1 MSSVAKRMSR
11 RVSSAVE
18 ESASAVSSAVSSSAS
33 SVCESLGM
41 SCDGNEAVMWVVR
54 AVLLVYASFVA
65 TNLPANVAWLFDNT
79 VARLVMV
86 VLILAL
92 AVTDPASAIL
102 LTIGFVLSIQ
112 AANKLHISKLANV
125 AATSA
130 SDTETFMA
138 RAMDHL
144 PVSKDE
150 GVVEQEQVHLQ
161 NAPQTEQTDTP
172 ELALNENTNV
182 FTTANQFDTVQRN
195 TVRDNQDTEVR
206 TWQNELGPQGLTEP
220 AGFVFNDSGC
230 SPAPV
235 SQ

>member
-18 ESASAVSSAVSSSAS
+18 ESASAVTSSAS
-33 SVCESLGM
+33 SVCHSLGL
-41 SCDGNEAVMWVVR
+41 SCSGNEAVMWVIR

-65 TNLPANVAWLFDNT
+65 TNLPANVTWLFDNT
-79 VARLVMV
+79 VARLVIV

-92 AVTDPASAIL
+92 AVSDPASAIL

-125 AATSA
+125 AATTA
-130 SDTETFMA
+130 PDAETFMA
-138 RAMDHL
+138 RAVDHL
-144 PVSKDE
+144 PVGDGNESVAHEESDPNN
-150 GVVEQEQVHLQ
+150 VEPVDAPAEHVNRQE
-161 NAPQTEQTDTP
+161 
-172 ELALNENTNV
+172 NV
-182 FTTANQFDTVQRN
+182 FTTKKQFDAVQSNTVQN
-195 TVRDNQDTEVR
+195 NQNTEVR

-220 AGFVFNDSGC
+220 AGFAFSDSGC

-235 SQ
+235 NQ